1 MNNETLELVGL
12 LSQEY
17 SSNLGWASFVVA
29 ALSVLV
35 ALLIGTQIAN
45 YWIFRKIMRSIV
57 NNALQDYQK
66 KAIPIFNGLIKL
78 ANSKAYFLSLFPQAI
93 DDNMEALE
101 EILKSPKGELKQ
113 FAINLVMENL
123 NNIKEA
129 IANSKEPFTFEDEI
143 YKGKRDKYLTL
154 LKKVDSDYKAL
165 IAQWIK
171 NATEIEMP
179 ADKESLTRV
188 FAEKKE

>member
-1 MNNETLELVGL
+1 MGL